1 MSPLSGSGTEIKAL
15 QEPRDPT
22 YHTLYTIYYLCPV
35 GASVASQ
42 LRSEG
47 RPRIMNAHRSSRRGE
62 ALTGLAVATTSIAL
76 GALPVFLLGALAVFV
91 RGELNFSETR
101 LGLVVATYYL
111 ASALASLPGG
121 RLCDAVGGRRAVA
134 IAALIGGTSMFATAL
149 LARNYETLL
158 VFMAA
163 AGVANGIALP
173 ASNLVIVG
181 RIPQRMQ
188 GTAFGVKQSSGPI
201 STLLAGASVPLLG
214 LTVGWRW
221 AFLLTAITTIPLVV
235 WGRSGPRRYNS
246 ETPADRFTVPVGP
259 LVVMAAAAA
268 TAVVGGASIAA
279 FYVESAVANGVSPGA
294 AGTTLAISSV
304 LGIGFRVLWGFAGD
318 RAPRLH
324 VPLLSI
330 LLAVGAVSYAL
341 LGRVSTS
348 AALLVVT
355 ITAFASAWGW
365 PALFNYTIVNQVPQ
379 APALAT
385 GIAGTG
391 LFAGG
396 IIGPPL
402 FGAVVEASGYAT
414 AWSWVAA
421 SAACSSLLMHLGGHQ
436 LIKAREQLSL

>member
-1 MSPLSGSGTEIKAL
+1 MKN
-15 QEPRDPT
+15 
-22 YHTLYTIYYLCPV
+22 PV
-35 GASVASQ
+35 QNECRSVSASS
-42 LRSEG
+42 
-47 RPRIMNAHRSSRRGE
+47 SSRRGA
-62 ALTGLAVATTSIAL
+62 ALAGLAVSTTSIAL
-76 GALPVFLLGALAVFV
+76 GALPVFLLGALAVFI
-91 RGELNFSETR
+91 RDELNFSETR
-101 LGLVVATYYL
+101 LGLAVSTYYL

-121 RLCDAVGGRRAVA
+121 RLCEVVGGRRAVA
-134 IAALIGGTSMFATAL
+134 IAALTGGTSMLATAL

-158 VFMAA
+158 VLMAT

-188 GTAFGVKQSSGPI
+188 GAAFGVKQSSGPI

-221 AFLLTAITTIPLVV
+221 AFFLTAVTTLPLIV
-235 WGRSGPRRYNS
+235 WGRSATRRNYS
-246 ETPADRFTVPVGP
+246 ERPASKLRVPVGP
-259 LVVMAAAAA
+259 LVVLAAAAA

-279 FYVESAVANGVSPGA
+279 FYVESAVAEGVSAGA
-294 AGTTLAISSV
+294 AGTTLAVSSV
-304 LGIGFRVLWGFAGD
+304 LGIGFRILWGFVGD
-318 RAPRLH
+318 RSPRLH

-330 LLAVGAVSYAL
+330 LLAIGAGSYAL
-341 LGRVSTS
+341 LGRVSTP
-348 AALLVVT
+348 AALLAVT

-365 PALFNYTIVNQVPQ
+365 PALFNYTIVNHVPQ

-402 FGAVVEASGYAT
+402 FGVVVEASGYAT
-414 AWSWVAA
+414 AWSCVAA
-421 SAACSSLLMHLGGHQ
+421 SAACSALLMHIGGRRLEKSHLQ
-436 LIKAREQLSL
+436 VDR